1 MGNKCGTVKK
11 EENARSH
18 FRRNKK
24 KKNKNI
30 KKDDENNSPISS
42 PSNAKPKEDK
52 KKIEEIKI
60 KEEKEE
66 TKKEQ
71 KKEIEK
77 EIEKENK
84 KEKEKLIIK
93 EEKENTSIDEDN
105 FEDDDECTCNLKLEI
120 CLKKVNSTKNY
131 YVELYEYKNSNK
143 TEKKKISQTEIKSA
157 TDQNIKFENDLVI
170 PFYFSQIQPLQFL
183 IKNEK
188 NEKSISI
195 ENTLGEIVGGL
206 RQVYRKNVEED
217 MIFEVKAILND
228 ELNREC
234 EFNAEISGDFTGM
247 KTRYKVVS
255 LGNQYEPI
263 NKLVYESEI
272 MNNGPKMV
280 FKPMAIPINELSQD
294 EALEDNIIEISF
306 IDLNHSDELAKFNGS
321 IAQLFEN
328 DIDLDLKGN
337 KKAKIICKKKN
348 FFSLLDYL
356 ESDIHLNTT
365 FAIDFSETSGTNTH
379 HLVKDETTFSILMN
393 NFINLLEPYNEDEF
407 FYIYGFGFQFKEN
420 LNEVSNMF
428 PITQD
433 IDRPS
438 VAMKN
443 IKSTYSNFLDNI
455 KFSKIKTNLD
465 LIIKQF
471 NEKIKDDIDD
481 YDIREYN
488 VLLLFANNDI
498 NNEKEF
504 YNEIILSSD
513 LPISVVI
520 IGLGKGPFTKLENV
534 EKNFLNLTDNNGNN
548 AKRKNIKFISFKNLG
563 KNYQEI
569 VKKSLV
575 DIPDQMIEF
584 LILKNINPSN

>member
-1 MGNKCGTVKK
+1 M
-11 EENARSH
+11 
-18 FRRNKK
+18 
-24 KKNKNI
+24 
-30 KKDDENNSPISS
+30 
-42 PSNAKPKEDK
+42 
-52 KKIEEIKI
+52 
-60 KEEKEE
+60 
-66 TKKEQ
+66 
-71 KKEIEK
+71 
-77 EIEKENK
+77 
-84 KEKEKLIIK
+84 
-93 EEKENTSIDEDN
+93 
-105 FEDDDECTCNLKLEI
+105 
-120 CLKKVNSTKNY
+120 
-131 YVELYEYKNSNK
+131 
-143 TEKKKISQTEIKSA
+143 
-157 TDQNIKFENDLVI
+157 
-170 PFYFSQIQPLQFL
+170 
-183 IKNEK
+183 
-188 NEKSISI
+188 
-195 ENTLGEIVGGL
+195 
-206 RQVYRKNVEED
+206 
-217 MIFEVKAILND
+217 
-228 ELNREC
+228 
-234 EFNAEISGDFTGM
+234 
-247 KTRYKVVS
+247 
-255 LGNQYEPI
+255 
-263 NKLVYESEI
+263 
-272 MNNGPKMV
+272 
-280 FKPMAIPINELSQD
+280 INELSQD

>member
-1 MGNKCGTVKK
+1 
-11 EENARSH
+11 
-18 FRRNKK
+18 
-24 KKNKNI
+24 
-30 KKDDENNSPISS
+30 
-42 PSNAKPKEDK
+42 
-52 KKIEEIKI
+52 
-60 KEEKEE
+60 
-66 TKKEQ
+66 
-71 KKEIEK
+71 
-77 EIEKENK
+77 
-84 KEKEKLIIK
+84 
-93 EEKENTSIDEDN
+93 
-105 FEDDDECTCNLKLEI
+105 
-120 CLKKVNSTKNY
+120 
-131 YVELYEYKNSNK
+131 
-143 TEKKKISQTEIKSA
+143 
-157 TDQNIKFENDLVI
+157 
-170 PFYFSQIQPLQFL
+170 
-183 IKNEK
+183 
-188 NEKSISI
+188 
-195 ENTLGEIVGGL
+195 
-206 RQVYRKNVEED
+206 
-217 MIFEVKAILND
+217 
-228 ELNREC
+228 
-234 EFNAEISGDFTGM
+234 
-247 KTRYKVVS
+247 
-255 LGNQYEPI
+255 
-263 NKLVYESEI
+263 
-272 MNNGPKMV
+272 
-280 FKPMAIPINELSQD
+280 
-294 EALEDNIIEISF
+294 
-306 IDLNHSDELAKFNGS
+306 
-321 IAQLFEN
+321 
-328 DIDLDLKGN
+328 
-337 KKAKIICKKKN
+337 
-348 FFSLLDYL
+348 
-356 ESDIHLNTT
+356 
-365 FAIDFSETSGTNTH
+365 
-379 HLVKDETTFSILMN
+379 MN
-393 NFINLLEPYNEDEF
+393 NFINLLAPYNEDEF

>member
-11 EENARSH
+11 EENAKSH

-24 KKNKNI
+24 KKKKDI
-30 KKDDENNSPISS
+30 KKDDENNTPISS

-52 KKIEEIKI
+52 KKNEEIKI

-66 TKKEQ
+66 PKKEQ
-71 KKEIEK
+71 KKEQKK

-120 CLKKVNSTKNY
+120 FLKKENSTKNY
-131 YVELYEYKNSNK
+131 YVKLYKYKNTNK
-143 TEKKKISQTEIKSA
+143 NEKKKISQTEIKSA

-206 RQVYRKNVEED
+206 RQVYRKNIEED

-234 EFNAEISGDFTGM
+234 EFNVEISGDFTGM

-420 LNEVSNMF
+420 LNEVPNMF

-471 NEKIKDDIDD
+471 NEKIKDNIDD